1 MITPKQIYTE
11 LDISPA
17 TLRRWAAQ
25 FADYLSPQEPGKK
38 RSYTASDLDVL
49 RRIRDLSMQ
58 GVRLD
63 AIPERL
69 QLVPDAS
76 GAELI
81 KLSDYT
87 QLLMTLRE
95 QNEQVN
101 ARVDALEKA
110 LAELRQPL
118 WRKIINRVYNTH
130 NSTLT

>member
-17 TLRRWAAQ
+17 TLRRWADK
-25 FADYLSPQEPGKK
+25 FADYLSPQAHGKK
-38 RSYTASDLDVL
+38 RSYTAGDLDTL
-49 RRIRDLSMQ
+49 RRIRDLSAQ

-81 KLSDYT
+81 RLSDYT
-87 QLLMTLRE
+87 GILIALRE
-95 QNEQVN
+95 QNEQLS
-101 ARVDALEKA
+101 ARVDALEKT
-110 LAELRQPL
+110 LERLQLPL
-118 WRKIINRVYNTH
+118 WKRIAQRWGAHV
-130 NSTLT
+130 